1 MSNAPNVMVTEI
13 KQMVKNVFI
22 LLVVLVQN
30 VIPRIKY
37 IMILKSTYTIKFTVD
52 GDPEETKIKLILK
65 PIKGMLNGF
74 KAVYTPNVLINDFE
88 TDEFNDLC
96 EGTVNAKFSMEE
108 ISKIHKKSLK
118 TRYRK
123 EKKNFRL
130 VKETLK

>member
-1 MSNAPNVMVTEI
+1 
-13 KQMVKNVFI
+13 
-22 LLVVLVQN
+22 
-30 VIPRIKY
+30 
-37 IMILKSTYTIKFTVD
+37 MILRSTYTINFTID

-74 KAVYTPNVLINDFE
+74 KAVYIPNVLINDFE
-88 TDEFNDLC
+88 TNDFDELC

-108 ISKIHKKSLK
+108 ISKIYKKSLK